1 MANDAK
7 TILTNKL
14 AKNNIRVPPITIEA
28 YREDR
33 AMAVGNGSG
42 IK

>member
-7 TILTNKL
+7 TVLTNRL
-14 AKNNIRVPPITIEA
+14 AKNNIRVPITIEA

>member
-1 MANDAK
+1 MASDAE
-7 TILTNKL
+7 TIVTNKL
-14 AKNNIRVPPITIEA
+14 MKSNIRVPPITIEA

>member
-7 TILTNKL
+7 AILTNKL
-14 AKNNIRVPPITIEA
+14 VKSNIRVPPITIEA

>member
-28 YREDR
+28 YGEDR

>member
-1 MANDAK
+1 MTNDAK
-7 TILTNKL
+7 TLLTNRL
-14 AKNNIRVPPITIEA
+14 VANNIRIPITIEA

>member
-1 MANDAK
+1 MASDAK
-7 TILTNKL
+7 MALTNKL
-14 AKNNIRVPPITIEA
+14 VRSNVRVPPITIEA

>member
-7 TILTNKL
+7 TILTNRL
-14 AKNNIRVPPITIEA
+14 AKSNIRVPPITIEA

>member
-1 MANDAK
+1 MASDVK

-14 AKNNIRVPPITIEA
+14 MKSNNRVPPITIEA